1 MRPFR
6 TLLAAAFVLG
16 ALVLEAFVA
25 DGAYSAGSEEYR
37 RVLVVHSYN
46 PEYVWTQN
54 INAGILEALKEQKVV
69 FDYAYMDAKRHPDT
83 PWLTQA
89 GQKAL
94 ERLRDFGPDVV
105 IAADDVAQTYFV
117 VPYLKG
123 KTSPQVIFCG
133 VNAPPAAYGYP
144 ARNVSG
150 VRERFH
156 FREGFQL
163 LKRLDAKAKSTAFLV
178 DASDSGRFLVD
189 DIKNDIDRNGPY
201 DLDMVA
207 VESIAT
213 FQQWQKSVLR
223 LQGQADTLALG
234 LYHSLRDET
243 TGKIVSSEEVMAWT
257 NSVNTKPTLGFADFS
272 LDHGILCGVLES
284 GEEQGFLA
292 GSMVRHVLLTGVSAG
307 SLPVRTN
314 DKGVIL
320 VNLKAAER
328 FHMEIP
334 YEMIEAA
341 GSVILH

>member
-133 VNAPPAAYGYP
+133 VNAPPAAYGY
-144 ARNVSG
+144 
-150 VRERFH
+150 
-156 FREGFQL
+156 
-163 LKRLDAKAKSTAFLV
+163 
-178 DASDSGRFLVD
+178 
-189 DIKNDIDRNGPY
+189 
-201 DLDMVA
+201 
-207 VESIAT
+207 
-213 FQQWQKSVLR
+213 LR
-223 LQGQADTLALG
+223 AM
-234 LYHSLRDET
+234 S
-243 TGKIVSSEEVMAWT
+243 
-257 NSVNTKPTLGFADFS
+257 P
-272 LDHGILCGVLES
+272 ES
-284 GEEQGFLA
+284 GNGSTSA
-292 GSMVRHVLLTGVSAG
+292 RGSNCSKGSMPRRRAQRFWWMPRIPAD
-307 SLPVRTN
+307 SLW
-314 DKGVIL
+314 
-320 VNLKAAER
+320 
-328 FHMEIP
+328 
-334 YEMIEAA
+334 MI
-341 GSVILH
+341 